1 MRMRRPWLALLGA
14 ALMAAPAA
22 AKEVYPGPY
31 RAEVVQVIDSDT
43 IRARVHIWPG
53 QTVETAVRL
62 FGVDTPEKFRP
73 QCVREKALALRATA
87 FVRELVKPGDVIR
100 LRTVQHGKYAGRVV
114 AQVGLTNANGD
125 EVRLGRM
132 LIDHGFARPYFGG
145 TKTSWCKEDR
155 QDAQD

>member
-1 MRMRRPWLALLGA
+1 MRMRPWLALLGA

-22 AKEVYPGPY
+22 AKEIYPGPY
-31 RAEVVQVIDSDT
+31 RAEVVKVIDSDT

-73 QCVREKALALRATA
+73 RCAREKALALKATA
-87 FVRELVKPGDVIR
+87 FVRELVRPGDMIR
-100 LRTVQHGKYAGRVV
+100 LRAVRRGKYAGRVV
-114 AQVGLTNANGD
+114 ARVGLTNANGD
-125 EVRLGRM
+125 EVRLGQM

-145 TKTSWCKEDR
+145 TKTGWCKEDR
-155 QDAQD
+155 KDGRD